1 MGAILMIYSANKYPI
16 FSAAWLA
23 AIYQMYSYECLTVQ
37 QLTDICNAHC
47 KYATF
52 ERSES
57 FYESVINRGRLIV
70 CAAEYGYYTRPLVF
84 KTNVNKSFFA
94 KQRNTRL
101 LRECSA

>member
-1 MGAILMIYSANKYPI
+1 MIYSANKYPI

-23 AIYQMYSYECLTVQ
+23 AIYELYSVEFLTIQ

-57 FYESVINRGRLIV
+57 FYESVVNRGRLV
-70 CAAEYGYYTRPLVF
+70 LMGAEYGYYTRPLAF

-101 LRECSA
+101 LSECSA